1 MKNNDMG
8 KKKVK
13 ELSKIL
19 ENKQSV
25 EFVHNN
31 LFYELFDGSE
41 GGYIVNVYSSDK
53 KDEDGCY
60 LDEYLVDGG
69 LCTGSS
75 KDAIE
80 FML

>member
-1 MKNNDMG
+1 MKNNDIG

-19 ENKQSV
+19 EIKQSV
-25 EFVHNN
+25 TFGHNN
-31 LFYELFDGSE
+31 LFYELFDSSE

-53 KDEDGCY
+53 KDEDECY
-60 LDEYLVDGG
+60 LDKYLVDGG